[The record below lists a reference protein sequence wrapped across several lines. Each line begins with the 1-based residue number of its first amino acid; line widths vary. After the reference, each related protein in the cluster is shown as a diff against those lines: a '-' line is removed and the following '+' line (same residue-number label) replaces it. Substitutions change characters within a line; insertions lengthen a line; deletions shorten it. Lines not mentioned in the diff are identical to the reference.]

1 MKYISTRGAVGD
13 LKTALLQ
20 GLAPDGG
27 LYLPEQI
34 PTVAKATWQQWQGL
48 SFAALAEKL
57 APLWFGENLDAAL
70 LQKITRAAYTFEI
83 PLHDLNEH
91 RYCCELFHGP
101 SLSFKDV
108 AAQFLMRTLDAILER
123 DDERAL
129 VLTATSGDTG
139 SAVAAAC
146 HGRKRIRAVILYPKG
161 RISRVQ
167 EQQIATWGDNV
178 QAVSVTGTFDDC
190 QRLVKARLAQP
201 APKGWHLTSAN
212 SINIGRLLPQTF
224 YYWHA
229 AIAHPDSVIV
239 VPTGNIGNLTA
250 GVIAQRM
257 GAPIAHFVA
266 ASNLNDAL
274 PRYLHSGKFA
284 PHATHHTISNAMD
297 VGNPSNF
304 ERLNHLFNTDATK
317 MSALISGAVV
327 SDDKTRATMRA
338 TWEQHHYLMD
348 PHTAVAWTALTRLQ
362 SQFSGHPMIAL
373 GTAHP
378 AKFPEVVTPA
388 TGQTPPIP
396 ASLAAQLQRPMHA
409 VALEHPTDA
418 AFASLLNSLHL

>member
-1 MKYISTRGAVGD
+1 MKYISTRGAVSD

-34 PTVAKATWQQWQGL
+34 PAIAKSTWQHWKGL
-48 SFAALAEKL
+48 SFAQLAEQL
-57 APLWFGENLDAAL
+57 AAIWFQDNLDATL
-70 LQKITRAAYTFEI
+70 LKKITHDAYTFDI
-83 PLHDLNEH
+83 PLQDLGNNQS
-91 RYCCELFHGP
+91 CCELFHGP

-108 AAQFLMRTLDAILER
+108 AAQFLMRILDTLLER
-123 DDERAL
+123 DNEQAL

-146 HGRKRIRAVILYPKG
+146 HGRKRIRTIILYPQG

-167 EQQIATWGDNV
+167 EQQIATWGGNV
-178 QAVSVTGTFDDC
+178 QAVSVAGIFDDC
-190 QRLVKARLAQP
+190 QRLVKARLTQP
-201 APKGWHLTSAN
+201 APQGWHLTSAN
-212 SINIGRLLPQTF
+212 SINIGRLIPQTF
-224 YYWHA
+224 YYWFA
-229 AIAHPDSVIV
+229 ALQHPNCVIV

-266 ASNLNDAL
+266 ASNANDAL
-274 PRYLHSGKFA
+274 PRYLQSGTFT

-304 ERLNHLFNTDATK
+304 ERLSHLFDQDATK
-317 MSALISGAVV
+317 MATMISGCVV
-327 SDDKTRATMRA
+327 SDDETRATMKMV
-338 TWEQHHYLMD
+338 WDQHHYLMD

-362 SQFSGHPMIAL
+362 KQFAGHPMIAL

-378 AKFPEVVTPA
+378 AKFPEVVAPA
-388 TGQTPPIP
+388 TGQVPPVP
-396 ASLAAQLQRPMHA
+396 ASLQAQMGQKSHKIDLNEPSETAFSKILDSM
-409 VALEHPTDA
+409 AL
-418 AFASLLNSLHL
+418 

>member
-1 MKYISTRGAVGD
+1 MNYLSTRGAVGD

-27 LYLPEQI
+27 LYLPEKI
-34 PTVAKATWQQWQGL
+34 PTIEKSTWQPWQGV

-57 APLWFGENLDAAL
+57 APLWFGDSLDAAL
-70 LQKITRAAYTFEI
+70 LQKITREAYTFDV
-83 PLHDLNEH
+83 PLHGLKNNQ
-91 RYCCELFHGP
+91 YCCELFHGP

-123 DDERAL
+123 DNERAL

-146 HGRKRIRAVILYPKG
+146 HGRSRIRAVVLYPKG

-178 QAVSVTGTFDDC
+178 HAISVSGTFDDC
-190 QRLVKARLAQP
+190 QRLVKSRLTQP
-201 APKGWHLTSAN
+201 APQGWHLTSAN

-224 YYWHA
+224 YYWFA
-229 AIAHPDSVIV
+229 SIAHPNCVIV

-250 GVIAQRM
+250 GVLAQRM

-266 ASNLNDAL
+266 ASNANDAL
-274 PRYLHSGKFA
+274 PRYLQSGQFA

-304 ERLNHLFNTDATK
+304 ERLNYLFNNDAEK
-317 MSALISGAVV
+317 MAAAISGTMVT
-327 SDDKTRATMRA
+327 DDETRATMRDV
-338 TWEQHHYLMD
+338 WKQHQYLMD

-362 SQFSGHPMIAL
+362 SQFAGHPMIAL

-378 AKFPEVVTPA
+378 AKFPEVVTPT

-396 ASLAAQLQRPMHA
+396 ASLQAQMSRPLHA
-409 VALEHPTDA
+409 TPLEHPTDA
-418 AFASLLNSLHL
+418 AFASLLNSFHL

>member
-1 MKYISTRGAVGD
+1 MKYLSTRGATAD

-27 LYLPEQI
+27 LYLPEHT
-34 PTVAKATWQQWQGL
+34 PTIEKTTWKNWQGL

-57 APLWFGENLDAAL
+57 APLWFGKNVDP
-70 LQKITRAAYTFEI
+70 AYTFDI
-83 PLHDLNEH
+83 PLHDLNDN

-101 SLSFKDV
+101 SLSFKDI

-123 DDERAL
+123 DDEQAL

-139 SAVAAAC
+139 GAVAAAC
-146 HGRKRIRAVILYPKG
+146 HGRQRIRAVILYPKG
-161 RISRVQ
+161 HISRVQ
-167 EQQIATWGDNV
+167 EQQIATWGGNV

-190 QRLVKARLAQP
+190 QRLVKARLANP

-224 YYWHA
+224 YYWYVA
-229 AIAHPDSVIV
+229 LQQPNCVIV

-250 GVIAQRM
+250 GILAQRM
-257 GAPIAHFVA
+257 GAPIHHFVA
-266 ASNLNDAL
+266 ASNSNDSL
-274 PRYLHSGKFA
+274 PRYLQSGKFE

-304 ERLNHLFNTDATK
+304 ERLNHLFNNDAQK
-317 MSALISGAVV
+317 MAAMISGTVV
-327 SDDKTRATMRA
+327 SDDETRATMR
-338 TWEQHHYLMD
+338 TVWEQHHYLMD
-348 PHTAVAWTALTRLQ
+348 PHTAVAWTALTRIQ
-362 SQFSGHPMIAL
+362 KQFAGHPLIAL

-378 AKFPEVVTPA
+378 AKFPEVVIPA
-388 TGQTPPIP
+388 TRQIPPIP
-396 ASLAAQLQRPMHA
+396 ASLAAQLKLPLHTT
-409 VALEHPTDA
+409 ALEHPTDA
-418 AFASLLNSLHL
+418 AFTSLLNSLHL

>member
-1 MKYISTRGAVGD
+1 MNYLSTRGAVGD

-27 LYLPEQI
+27 LYLPDHI
-34 PTVAKATWQQWQGL
+34 PGIPKSVWEKWRGL
-48 SFAALAEKL
+48 SFAELAEKL
-57 APLWFGENLDAAL
+57 APFWFSEKLDPV
-70 LQKITRAAYTFEI
+70 YNFDV
-83 PLHDLNEH
+83 PLHDLGNQQ
-91 RYCCELFHGP
+91 YCCELFHGP

-146 HGRKRIRAVILYPKG
+146 FGRQRIRAVILYPKG

-178 QAVSVTGTFDDC
+178 QAVAVAGTFDDC

-229 AIAHPDSVIV
+229 AIQQPNGVIV
-239 VPTGNIGNLTA
+239 VPTGNIGNLSA
-250 GVIAQRM
+250 GVLAQRM
-257 GAPIAHFVA
+257 GAPIHHFVA
-266 ASNLNDAL
+266 ASNANDAL
-274 PRYLHSGKFA
+274 PRYLQSGKFE

-304 ERLNHLFNTDATK
+304 ERLNALFHNDATK
-317 MSALISGAVV
+317 MSALISGTVV
-327 SDDKTRATMRA
+327 SDDETRATMK
-338 TWEQHHYLMD
+338 TVWEQHQYLMD
-348 PHTAVAWTALTRLQ
+348 PHTAVAWTGLTRVQ
-362 SQFSGHPMIAL
+362 TQFAGHPLIAL
-373 GTAHP
+373 ATAHP
-378 AKFPEVVTPA
+378 AKFPEVVIPA
-388 TGQTPPIP
+388 TGQTPPVP
-396 ASLAAQLQRPMHA
+396 ASLHVQLNRQLQKME
-409 VALEHPTDA
+409 LNTLTDA
-418 AFASLLNSLHL
+418 ALVTLLDSLKF